1 MLVSQP
7 GIICNRALP
16 ENVIDKNY
24 LKTYELNP
32 NSNIFKIIHNGAKED
47 YQKNSKKIIDL
58 NPLQMD
64 IELVQLEQIK
74 QENSKVDIENIF

>member
-1 MLVSQP
+1 M
-7 GIICNRALP
+7 
-16 ENVIDKNY
+16 
-24 LKTYELNP
+24 KTYELNP